1 MTTRSTQHAT
11 RYASAR
17 NLLLLS
23 TLLVLVLQTG
33 WFVRSASTRGFATGD
48 GGVKLWQVQG
58 ILHSGDLNAPLDY
71 PGAIYDPDQQY
82 APFVEPWAMW
92 YQGKPYTEY
101 TSPFI
106 WASVPLY
113 ALFGHAGLMLL
124 PWLCGML
131 LILMTAWLAWRVRP
145 DRSAALAPL
154 VVGLGSPL
162 LVYSL
167 EFWEHTPGT
176 ALAVF
181 ALVDVVKALDS
192 RRRAWWLIAS
202 GAAIGLSLTMR
213 AELYVYPIAIVIG
226 LLFIRSTLPLIRS
239 SVWLAI
245 GGLLTIGPWW
255 MYQFVT
261 WGSPFGPR
269 LQQNVPVLGGTE
281 MLTRLGDTTGRNWS
295 MLFPAEG
302 DGVTVLALLLAA
314 MVVTAVLTGLL
325 RRKIKWLADVGF
337 WIGVVLSMLLAGLLV
352 WQLAQGQRP
361 DDLLTAFPIV
371 LLLILPAPRGVPPT
385 SNRQLPT
392 ANILRFLTVIPL
404 AFVVLVILISPFHG
418 GIQWGPRFLLPIIP
432 PLTVVLIDRLAGQW
446 VAINRSARVGLAA
459 ALIALL
465 VAGSYS
471 TWLGVKFMQDGQ
483 IASEFMSEVIR
494 QSPERVVVADTWFLP
509 QMAPYTFGEKIW
521 LMAEDDQKMFQLLQ
535 RLRKQTDEPGILY
548 TSALTWAHI
557 DPQALMGPRMMPVE
571 GSKKVY
577 VNAPTQYVEISRY
590 QLLK

>member
-1 MTTRSTQHAT
+1 MTPSFQRLTAPRTV
-11 RYASAR
+11 
-17 NLLLLS
+17 LLL
-23 TLLVLVLQTG
+23 TTVLVLLVQTV

-71 PGAIYDPDQQY
+71 PGAIYDPDHQY

-124 PWLCGML
+124 PWFCGML
-131 LILMTAWLAWRVRP
+131 LIVMSAWLAWRVRP
-145 DRSAALAPL
+145 DRSAALAPI
-154 VVGLGSPL
+154 VIGFGSPL

-181 ALVDVVKALDS
+181 ALVGVIKALDS
-192 RRRAWWLIAS
+192 RRRAWWLIAA

-213 AELYVYPIAIVIG
+213 AELYVYPLALVIG
-226 LLFIRSTLPLIRS
+226 LLFIRSARRLPLIRS
-239 SVWLAI
+239 TMWLAI

-255 MYQFVT
+255 VYQFVT

-281 MLTRLGDTTGRNWS
+281 MLARLGDTTGRNWS
-295 MLFPAEG
+295 MLFPADG
-302 DGVTVLALLLAA
+302 DGVTVLALLLVAW
-314 MVVTAVLTGLL
+314 VLIAVLTWAL
-325 RRKIKWLADVGF
+325 RRKLVWFADVGF
-337 WIGVVLSMLLAGLLV
+337 WLGVALSVVIAVLVIGR
-352 WQLAQGQRP
+352 LAQGQRP

-371 LLLILPAPRGVPPT
+371 LLLILSAPRGVPPKSKT
-385 SNRQLPT
+385 QNLKSD
-392 ANILRFLTVIPL
+392 ILRFLTVVPL
-404 AFVVLVILISPFHG
+404 AFVALVILISPFHG

-432 PLTVVLIDRLAGQW
+432 PLTVVLIDRWAGLW
-446 VAINRSARVGLAA
+446 GAISRAARVGLAVA
-459 ALIALL
+459 FIALL
-465 VAGSYS
+465 AAGCYS

-483 IASEFMSEVIR
+483 ISSEFMSEVIR
-494 QSPERVVVADTWFLP
+494 QSPERVVVADVWFLP

-535 RLRKQTDEPGILY
+535 RLRKQTDEPGFLY

-557 DPQALMGPRMMPVE
+557 DPQASMGPRIAPVE
-571 GSKKVY
+571 GSEKVY
-577 VNAPTQYVEISRY
+577 INAPTQYVEISRY

>member
-432 PLTVVLIDRLAGQW
+432 PLTVVLIDRLAGLW
-446 VAINRSARVGLAA
+446 DVINRSARVGLAA

-465 VAGSYS
+465 AAGSYS

>member
-1 MTTRSTQHAT
+1 MTRTTHYAT
-11 RYASAR
+11 RLTSSR

-23 TLLVLVLQTG
+23 TVLVLMVQTA

-71 PGAIYDPDQQY
+71 PGAIYDPDHQY

-101 TSPFI
+101 ASPFI

-124 PWLCGML
+124 PWLSGML
-131 LILMTAWLAWRVRP
+131 LIVMTAWLAWRVRP
-145 DRSAALAPL
+145 DRAAALAPL
-154 VVGLGSPL
+154 IVGFSSPL

-181 ALVDVVKALDS
+181 ALVGVIKALDS
-192 RRRAWWLIAS
+192 RRRAGWLIAS

-226 LLFIRSTLPLIRS
+226 IVCIRSALPLIRS
-239 SVWLAI
+239 LSWLAV
-245 GGLLTIGPWW
+245 GGLITAAPWW
-255 MYQFVT
+255 AYQFVT

-269 LQQNVPVLGGTE
+269 LLQNVPVLGGTE
-281 MLTRLGDTTGRNWS
+281 MLARLGDTTGRNWS
-295 MLFPAEG
+295 MLLPAES

-314 MVVTAVLTGLL
+314 LVVLAVLTALL
-325 RRKIKWLADVGF
+325 RRKLVWMNEVGF
-337 WIGVVLSMLLAGLLV
+337 WVGVVISVVIAALV
-352 WQLAQGQRP
+352 IGRLAQGQRP

-371 LLLILPAPRGVPPT
+371 LLLILPAPRGANQQSAL
-385 SNRQLPT
+385 SNQ
-392 ANILRFLTVIPL
+392 NSDILRFLTVVPL
-404 AFVVLVILISPFHG
+404 AFVTLVILISPFHG
-418 GIQWGPRFLLPIIP
+418 GIQWGPRFLLPVIP
-432 PLTVVLIDRLAGQW
+432 PLSVVLIDRLAGLW
-446 VAINRSARVGLAA
+446 APITRSARVGLAA

-465 VAGSYS
+465 VAGCYS
-471 TWLGVKFMQDGQ
+471 TWLGVKFMQEGQ

-521 LMAEDDQKMFQLLQ
+521 LMAEDEQKMFQLLQ
-535 RLRKQTDEPGILY
+535 RLRKQTNEPGFVY

-557 DPQALMGPRMMPVE
+557 DPQVSMGPRIAPVE
-571 GSKKVY
+571 GSEKVY
-577 VNAPTQYVEISRY
+577 VNAPTQYVEIGRY

>member
-361 DDLLTAFPIV
+361 DDLLTTFPIV
-371 LLLILPAPRGVPPT
+371 LLLILPAPRGVLPT

-432 PLTVVLIDRLAGQW
+432 PLTVVLIDRLAGLW
-446 VAINRSARVGLAA
+446 DVINRSARVGLAA

-465 VAGSYS
+465 AAGSYS

>member
-1 MTTRSTQHAT
+1 MTPRSTQHAT

-361 DDLLTAFPIV
+361 DDLLTTFPIV
-371 LLLILPAPRGVPPT
+371 LLLILPAPRGVLPT

-392 ANILRFLTVIPL
+392 ANILRFLTVVPL
-404 AFVVLVILISPFHG
+404 AFVALVILISPFHG

-432 PLTVVLIDRLAGQW
+432 PLTVVLIDRLAGLW
-446 VAINRSARVGLAA
+446 DVINRSARVGLAA

-465 VAGSYS
+465 AAGSYS

-571 GSKKVY
+571 GSEKVY